1 MLLII
6 DNYDSFTYNLYQY
19 IGEIYPD
26 IVVKRND
33 EINIQTIEKIK
44 PKYIVISPGPGYP
57 EAAGISVE
65 AIKQFSSKI
74 PILGIC
80 LGHQAICI
88 AMGGNVG
95 LADAIVHGKQSKIY
109 NNGKGI
115 FKCLPK
121 SFNVVRYHSLCAKWE
136 NFPECLE
143 VQAVTEDNTIMAFK
157 HKEYHTYGLQFHP
170 ESILSEYG
178 KELLRNF
185 LDISYPHHEKSN
197 CFYRERMKV

>member
-19 IGEIYPD
+19 IGEVYPD

-33 EINIQTIEKIK
+33 EITIQDIYEMK
-44 PKYIVISPGPGYP
+44 PMYIVISPGPGYP

-65 AIKQFSSKI
+65 VIKQFSGKI

-88 AMGGNVG
+88 AMGGIVG
-95 LADAIVHGKQSKIY
+95 SADAIVHGKQSRIY
-109 NNGKGI
+109 NDGEGI
-115 FKCLPK
+115 FKYLPK

-136 NFPECLE
+136 NFPKCLE
-143 VQAVTEDNTIMAFK
+143 VQAVTEDNTIMAFRHRK
-157 HKEYHTYGLQFHP
+157 HHTYGLQFHP

-178 KELLRNF
+178 KELLMNF
-185 LDISYPHHEKSN
+185 LDISYPHYEKLN
-197 CFYRERMKV
+197 CSYRERVKV

>member
-19 IGEIYPD
+19 IGEVYPD

-33 EINIQTIEKIK
+33 EITIQDIEEMK
-44 PKYIVISPGPGYP
+44 PTYIVISPGPGYP
-57 EAAGISVE
+57 EAAGISVS
-65 AIKQFSSKI
+65 AIKQFSGKI

-88 AMGGNVG
+88 AMGGKVG
-95 LADAIVHGKQSKIY
+95 PANTIVHGKQSEIH
-109 NNGKGI
+109 NNGEGI
-115 FKCLPK
+115 FKYVPQ
-121 SFNVVRYHSLCAKWE
+121 SFNVVRYHSLCAKLE
-136 NFPECLE
+136 SFPKCLE
-143 VQAVTEDNTIMAFK
+143 VQAVTEDNTIMALR
-157 HKEYHTYGLQFHP
+157 HKEHHTYGLQFHP

-185 LDISYPHHEKSN
+185 LDIASQDYEQSN
-197 CFYRERMKV
+197 YFNRERVKV